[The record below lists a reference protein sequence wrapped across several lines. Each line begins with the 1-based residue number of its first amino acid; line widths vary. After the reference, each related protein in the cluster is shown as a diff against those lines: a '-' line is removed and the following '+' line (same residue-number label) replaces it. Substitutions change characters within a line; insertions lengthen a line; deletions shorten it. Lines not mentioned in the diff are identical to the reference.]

1 MSANGTSSPK
11 FLVGRVVATAN
22 VLDTIPQDEILLAL
36 SRHERGDWGKLDAE
50 DLEANEN
57 ALKNGGRLC
66 SRYFSTANA
75 KFWIITEWDRKQT
88 TVLLPED
95 Y

>member
-1 MSANGTSSPK
+1 MSANGISSPR
-11 FLVGRVVATAN
+11 FLLGRVVATPN
-22 VLDTIPQDEILLAL
+22 EVDTIPPDEILQAL
-36 SRHERGDWGKLDAE
+36 SRHERGDWGELESE

-57 ALKNGGRLC
+57 ALKHGGRLC

-75 KFWIITEWDRKQT
+75 KFWIITEWDRKKT

>member
-1 MSANGTSSPK
+1 MSSNGNQSPK
-11 FLVGRVVATAN
+11 FLLGRVVATAN
-22 VLDTIPQDEILLAL
+22 ALNSIPQDEILRAL
-36 SRHERGDWGKLDAE
+36 SCHERGDWGKLDTE

-57 ALKNGGRLC
+57 ALKHGGRLC